1 MDGVIRHQHQQCE
14 NNRKG
19 NQIHHSSDY
28 HSLHI
33 VHSTCKI
40 GMIASEKVYRNII
53 SDHIIGRHKQQNDHE
68 KCNHDLA
75 FKFADHL
82 VYSLFHK
89 YPATKN
95 GKNTTILEA
104 DKNVLNSILVPAHTQ
119 K

>member
-1 MDGVIRHQHQQCE
+1 MEKVNSHCVSSQENKWMASIRHQHQQCK

-33 VHSTCKI
+33 VHSTCKV
-40 GMIASEKVYRNII
+40 GMVASEKVHRNII

-82 VYSLFHK
+82 GVF
-89 YPATKN
+89 
-95 GKNTTILEA
+95 IL
-104 DKNVLNSILVPAHTQ
+104 P
-119 K
+119 